1 MMPGALPPDPRR
13 CAELFACGALS
24 PAARFR
30 LRRAFACGVLL
41 IAARFWQAESSSARF
56 AEAAT
61 EAARVGMLD
70 ETGQASKEAEAKH
83 AAEVAVKTE
92 W

>member
-1 MMPGALPPDPRR
+1 MMPGALPPDPRC

-30 LRRAFACGVLL
+30 LRRAFDCGALL
-41 IAARFWQAESSSARF
+41 AGCVESSSARF

-83 AAEVAVKTE
+83 AAEVAVKNE

>member
-1 MMPGALPPDPRR
+1 M
-13 CAELFACGALS
+13 
-24 PAARFR
+24 
-30 LRRAFACGVLL
+30 RRAFGRLCSV
-41 IAARFWQAESSSARF
+41 ESSSARF

-92 W
+92 WSAKVEALLEAQESWSASERRRT

>member
-1 MMPGALPPDPRR
+1 
-13 CAELFACGALS
+13 
-24 PAARFR
+24 
-30 LRRAFACGVLL
+30 LRRAFGRLCSV
-41 IAARFWQAESSSARF
+41 ESSSARF

-83 AAEVAVKTE
+83 AAEVAVKNE

>member
-1 MMPGALPPDPRR
+1 M
-13 CAELFACGALS
+13 
-24 PAARFR
+24 
-30 LRRAFACGVLL
+30 